1 MRGQKGTKETMEQK
15 NNGRVKGNETMGGW
29 KGTKETMG
37 GRKRM
42 KEWNQ
47 YTISNAIKCITL
59 NANKY

>member
-37 GRKRM
+37 QWEG
-42 KEWNQ
+42 
-47 YTISNAIKCITL
+47 ISIRSAML
-59 NANKY
+59 